1 MDGGATEPAAVGARI
16 ASLLESCAVAG
27 PVAAQRAEELVR
39 LVVDLYGAGLERL
52 LDVLADAGRLDDV
65 AARALADDELVASLL
80 LVHGLHP
87 YDVETRIRQALDD
100 VRPYLGSHGGDVAL
114 LGVTP
119 EGLVRLQF
127 SGTCGSC
134 PSSGATLE
142 LAIEGAVSSAAP
154 ETTGIELVSPE
165 PPSGGFVP
173 LTALRIRPSDERA
186 ATWVDAPEAAGLP
199 DGVVRGLGVRGAA
212 VVVMR
217 AGADLFAFRDRCAAC
232 EGGLAGASLGRAL
245 GTRELLLRCPGCG
258 AHFDVRRAG
267 ARADGPESRD
277 PDHVEPDHLEPVPLL
292 VREDSVALALPVPVE
307 VPA

>member
-1 MDGGATEPAAVGARI
+1 MADAGGTDPAAVGARI
-16 ASLLESCAVAG
+16 ATLLDACAVAG

-65 AARALADDELVASLL
+65 AARALADDDLVASLL

-87 YDVETRIRQALDD
+87 YDVDTRIRQALED

-119 EGLVRLQF
+119 EGVVRLQF

-134 PSSGATLE
+134 PSSSATLE
-142 LAIEGAVSSAAP
+142 LAIEGAVSAAAP
-154 ETTGIELVSPE
+154 ETTGIELVSAE
-165 PPSGGFVP
+165 PAAGGFVP
-173 LTALRIRPSDERA
+173 LSALRIRPSEERGSA
-186 ATWVDAPEAAGLP
+186 WVDVPEASGLA
-199 DGVVRGLGVRGAA
+199 DGGLRVLDVGGAP
-212 VVVMR
+212 VVVLR
-217 AGADLFAFRDRCAAC
+217 AGSDLFAFADHCPAC
-232 EGGLAGASLGRAL
+232 GSGLAGATPGRAL
-245 GTRELLLRCPGCG
+245 GSRELLLRCPGCG

-267 ARADGPESRD
+267 AGVDGPE
-277 PDHVEPDHLEPVPLL
+277 HLDPVPLL
-292 VREDSVALALPVPVE
+292 ARGDGVSLAVPAPAE